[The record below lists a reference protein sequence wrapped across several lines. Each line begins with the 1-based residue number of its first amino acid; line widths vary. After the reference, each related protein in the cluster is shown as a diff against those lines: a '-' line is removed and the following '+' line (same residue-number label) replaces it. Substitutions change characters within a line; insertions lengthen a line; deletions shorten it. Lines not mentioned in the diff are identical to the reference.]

1 MAGYAKVIFVHFQH
15 RCRGKSLK
23 DFSFGTVPKNYSIM
37 IPASCAY
44 QRANSVE
51 EALALLAEHEGEAKI
66 LAGGHSLIPAMK
78 LRLNQPGILIDIAR
92 IPSLRYIREEDG
104 HIAIGAA
111 TTHNDIA
118 VSDLMAQHLPIY
130 PHAADLI
137 GDVQVRNRGTLGGS
151 IAHADPSADWPAVLL
166 ATDAVIVIKS
176 QSGQRHIP
184 AADFFTGF
192 YSTALEEGELVT
204 EIRVP
209 LPPAVTRSA
218 YHKFMQPA
226 SRFAIVG
233 CAVSARI
240 NGGICSEVRVALT
253 GVSNAAFRDPAV
265 EQALEGEA
273 PTAETIAAAAQQA
286 ALGVS
291 IMADHYASEAYRGHL
306 ARVFVKR
313 ALQEILG

>member
-1 MAGYAKVIFVHFQH
+1 M
-15 RCRGKSLK
+15 L
-23 DFSFGTVPKNYSIM
+23 KNYSIM
-37 IPASCAY
+37 IPASCSY
-44 QRANSVE
+44 QRAHSVE
-51 EALALLAEHEGEAKI
+51 EALALLAEHGGEAKI
-66 LAGGHSLIPAMK
+66 LAGGHSLVPAMK

-92 IPSLRYIREEDG
+92 IASLRYIREENG

-118 VSDLMAQHLPIY
+118 ISDLLARHLPIY

-166 ATDAVIVIKS
+166 ATDAVIVAKS

-204 EIRVP
+204 EVRIP
-209 LPPAVTRSA
+209 LPPAGTRSA

-233 CAVSARI
+233 CAVSAKVS
-240 NGGICSEVRVALT
+240 GGSCSDVRVALT
-253 GVSNAAFRDPAV
+253 GVSDAAFRDHDV
-265 EQALEGEA
+265 EQALEGKA
-273 PTAETIAAAAQQA
+273 PTAETIASAAQHA
-286 ALGVS
+286 AKGVS
-291 IMADHYASEAYRGHL
+291 IMADHYASEEYRGHL

-313 ALQEILG
+313 ALQEIFG